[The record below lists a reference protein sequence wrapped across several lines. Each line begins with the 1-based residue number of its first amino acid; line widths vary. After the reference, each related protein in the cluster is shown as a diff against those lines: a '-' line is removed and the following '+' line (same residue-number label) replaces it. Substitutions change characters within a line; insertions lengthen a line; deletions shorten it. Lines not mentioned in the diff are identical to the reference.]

1 MKKTVTGFFS
11 ILLVAGLPVQNINAG
26 QSDELFFEQTEAVL
40 LEELDNERGKGDID
54 IVTLNNAT
62 AEALLKSNTAYNNIS
77 GNNIID
83 SSSFS
88 GSSGLISVIQN
99 SGNNVIIQDSTIINV
114 TIVP

>member
-1 MKKTVTGFFS
+1 MKRTVTGFFS
-11 ILLVAGLPVQNINAG
+11 ILLVVGLPIQSIDAG
-26 QSDELFFEQTEAVL
+26 QSVELFFEQTEAVL

-62 AEALLKSNTAYNNIS
+62 AQALLKNSTSYNNIT

-88 GSSGLISVIQN
+88 GSSGLVSVIQN